1 MRDQRWRS
9 ETGQP
14 DSFPGR
20 SKSVHRPNMDAVE
33 INTSGPPQGE
43 DAIASVVKICRVCLL
58 GNLIMR
64 DLFVENEVSSLSAKA
79 MSFTNVKMLPGD
91 GLPAQVCCICA
102 DKLESAYEFKLQVE
116 QADNVLREKLVGGMM
131 KEELFLNEVEIHLDA
146 ERNDNIEEMTVNADY
161 ESATTMLPVESAAD
175 KNFLKN
181 QLMILEAEKLVE
193 TRMQQD
199 PEQDNSQEITQ
210 ESIVEELRQEL
221 ADTEDNDMS
230 DAINEARDEEPTSD
244 ENIIQSCTDAIP
256 TEEHDYIMQQQ
267 CILPAEQLSLQ
278 EEMQENVPEF
288 EQDMECQETSIEQN
302 QEIQAEQNQEIKA
315 EQIQEIRICQIQAE
329 QNQEFQ
335 TEENQEFQ
343 VEQNQEFQAE
353 QNQEIQA
360 ELNQDIQ
367 AELNQEAQTEQEIQ
381 VKQNQ
386 NDKEVL
392 FKEVP
397 LKADTNETVVEQE
410 SSQNETRRSK
420 RRLTRRTFTER
431 DSDEENYFENLNL
444 SSRLKKVQADKA
456 EKIFF
461 MCYLCDKQ
469 FLSKSVLKEHMHSH
483 EEVRKTLSLKKTPE
497 KPQKVQTS
505 VVKTPPSGKKANK
518 CPYCGK
524 EYLYIISFTKHIK
537 QHEREREEAKED
549 PMPLEISFHEDE
561 NSLDFDNGNKSEGEC
576 RKRKRGSTVD
586 DDASDS
592 DQDKKRKRSH
602 IEEFAC
608 DKCSE
613 KFDTKRSLQKH
624 STTHVSFK
632 CSVCNEEYNTLE
644 QLRNHRTRHVVE
656 GVLTEQDLK
665 EDMKQSIE
673 NNEVEDNIEIEEH
686 KIEPAEGTE
695 GTTKELK
702 CPMCLMTF
710 ARKKAM
716 SRHMEMMHSGS
727 YKCKICYQQFTRKD
741 LLRRHAEQHARVK
754 TYKCTQCNKT
764 FGNEL
769 TLRNHLVATNHKTFI
784 HGQEYDPN
792 KRIKRVAAR
801 AAQKIIDK
809 IKTEDGLEDYDD
821 NNDDNIDYNAKLDGH
836 YRRKRDS
843 TPKKYSYRKE
853 FECATCNKRY
863 SSKQALTKHMEQH
876 VKEEK
881 AEKAAEK
888 KAALERKEMQKTS
901 NMGDNDDDDND
912 SDFESGLD
920 WPMDSHECTTCKKRY
935 STKKSLLRHQL
946 LHEEPNFECDIC
958 NVKFYRKD
966 KLKAHY
972 DKCSEKNPDQV
983 RKCNI
988 CGDSFENNEIL
999 REHRAKHV
1007 TEGILTEEDLRDI
1020 EPKSEEKKPGEKIGR
1035 KRRTDIVG
1043 LECTECNKQ
1052 YTSRKGLLRHI
1063 QVHEG
1068 KKYLCDICPKKF
1080 YRREHLKIH
1089 VAKHNMIKPYKCT
1102 RCTKRFIKEEQLNNH
1117 LPKHDRTFKKNKET
1131 DSSKRFL
1138 CEICSKSFTQSTTLI
1153 AHLRAHNGIKPFVCE
1168 VCSRPF
1174 TTNAYL
1180 KMHMRTHTQERPY
1193 ICQYC
1198 SRAFARADTL
1208 ANHLTSHTG
1217 EAKYHCKCCP
1227 KNFRRLKSLKE
1238 HMFIHTGQRPYECP
1252 TCDRKFN
1259 NNGSRYAHS
1268 KRCKQNLLQNQNRA
1282 QQMIQQTQQQQHQ
1295 QQQQQQPQPQQLQI
1309 QVQPQPHPVRL
1320 HQTAIGQA
1328 QVVKAQNIK
1337 TIAITRP
1344 AEPTAVTTTQV
1355 MQHQEILMPLILP
1368 LTVTLTDVGEEVIL
1382 PEGTKIFTTS

>member
-1 MRDQRWRS
+1 
-9 ETGQP
+9 
-14 DSFPGR
+14 
-20 SKSVHRPNMDAVE
+20 
-33 INTSGPPQGE
+33 
-43 DAIASVVKICRVCLL
+43 
-58 GNLIMR
+58 
-64 DLFVENEVSSLSAKA
+64 
-79 MSFTNVKMLPGD
+79 
-91 GLPAQVCCICA
+91 
-102 DKLESAYEFKLQVE
+102 
-116 QADNVLREKLVGGMM
+116 
-131 KEELFLNEVEIHLDA
+131 
-146 ERNDNIEEMTVNADY
+146 
-161 ESATTMLPVESAAD
+161 
-175 KNFLKN
+175 
-181 QLMILEAEKLVE
+181 
-193 TRMQQD
+193 MQ
-199 PEQDNSQEITQ
+199 
-210 ESIVEELRQEL
+210 QEL
-221 ADTEDNDMS
+221 ASVEDNDMS
-230 DAINEARDEEPTSD
+230 DAIEESRDEEPSSD
-244 ENIIQSCTDAIP
+244 ETIIRNCTEAIP

-267 CILPAEQLSLQ
+267 CMLPTEQLSLQ
-278 EEMQENVPEF
+278 EEMQESVSELD
-288 EQDMECQETSIEQN
+288 QDAVEYQETPSEQN
-302 QEIQAEQNQEIKA
+302 QEIQADQNQEIQARQIYEIQAEQNQETKFQT
-315 EQIQEIRICQIQAE
+315 ELKQEDQAE
-329 QNQEFQ
+329 QVQ
-335 TEENQEFQ
+335 ENQ
-343 VEQNQEFQAE
+343 AE
-353 QNQEIQA
+353 
-360 ELNQDIQ
+360 
-367 AELNQEAQTEQEIQ
+367 
-381 VKQNQ
+381 QNQ
-386 NDKEVL
+386 NDKE
-392 FKEVP
+392 ETP
-397 LKADTNETVVEQE
+397 KADTSEPIVEQE

-420 RRLTRRTFTER
+420 RRLTRRIFTER

-444 SSRLKKVQADKA
+444 SSRLKKAQADKT

-497 KPQKVQTS
+497 KLQKVQTS
-505 VVKTPPSGKKANK
+505 VSVVKTPSSGKKANK

-537 QHEREREEAKED
+537 QHEREEAKED

-561 NSLDFDNGNKSEGEC
+561 HSLDFDNGNKLEG
-576 RKRKRGSTVD
+576 RKRRRGSIVD
-586 DDASDS
+586 DIASDS
-592 DQDKKRKRSH
+592 DQDKRRKHNSV
-602 IEEFAC
+602 EEFTC
-608 DKCSE
+608 DKCPE
-613 KFDTKRSLQKH
+613 KFDTKRGLHKH
-624 STTHVSFK
+624 SLTHVSFK
-632 CSVCNEEYNTLE
+632 CSVCNDEYDTLE
-644 QLRNHRTRHVVE
+644 QLRNHRTKHVVE
-656 GVLTEQDLK
+656 GVLTEQDLE
-665 EDMKQSIE
+665 EDIKQMTTKSE
-673 NNEVEDNIEIEEH
+673 NNDEDNKNIEDEENNG
-686 KIEPAEGTE
+686 ESAEN
-695 GTTKELK
+695 TKELK
-702 CPMCLMTF
+702 CPTCSMTF
-710 ARKKAM
+710 SRKKALA
-716 SRHMEMMHSGS
+716 RHMETAHSSARS
-727 YKCKICYQQFTRKD
+727 YECKICCQQFTRKD

-821 NNDDNIDYNAKLDGH
+821 DNDDNTDYDAKLDGH
-836 YRRKRDS
+836 YRRKRDA
-843 TPKKYSYRKE
+843 TPKKYNYKKE
-853 FECATCNKRY
+853 FECATCNKKY
-863 SSKQALTKHMEQH
+863 SSKQALTKHMQPH

-888 KAALERKEMQKTS
+888 AAEKQKKAALEKKEPQKTS
-901 NMGDNDDDDND
+901 NTGDDDDDND

-920 WPMDSHECTTCKKRY
+920 WPMDSHECSTCKKRY

-1007 TEGILTEEDLRDI
+1007 IEGILTEEDLRDI

-1117 LPKHDRTFKKNKET
+1117 LPKHDRTFKKSKET

-1153 AHLRAHNGIKPFVCE
+1153 AHLRAHNGIKPYVCE

-1282 QQMIQQTQQQQHQ
+1282 QQMIQQTQQQQQQQQHHQ
-1295 QQQQQQPQPQQLQI
+1295 QQHQQQPQQVQI
-1309 QVQPQPHPVRL
+1309 QVQQSQPHPVRL
-1320 HQTAIGQA
+1320 HQTTIGQA
-1328 QVVKAQNIK
+1328 QIVKAQNIK
-1337 TIAITRP
+1337 TIAIARQ
-1344 AEPTAVTTTQV
+1344 AEPTTVATAQQV

-1368 LTVTLTDVGEEVIL
+1368 LTVTLTDVGDEVIL

>member
-1 MRDQRWRS
+1 
-9 ETGQP
+9 
-14 DSFPGR
+14 
-20 SKSVHRPNMDAVE
+20 MDAVE
-33 INTSGPPQGE
+33 INTSDPPQGE
-43 DAIASVVKICRVCLL
+43 DAIASPVKICRVCLL
-58 GNLIMR
+58 DNLMMR
-64 DLFVENEVSSLSAKA
+64 DLFAETEVASLSEKA
-79 MSFTNVKMLPGD
+79 MSFANVKMLPGD
-91 GLPAQVCCICA
+91 GLPAQVCCMCA

-116 QADNVLREKLVGGMM
+116 QADSVLREKLEVGGII

-146 ERNDNIEEMTVNADY
+146 ERSDNMDEINVSADY
-161 ESATTMLPVESAAD
+161 GSTAVLPVESEAD

-181 QLMILEAEKLVE
+181 QLMMLEAEKLAE
-193 TRMQQD
+193 TGEIQQGS
-199 PEQDNSQEITQ
+199 QDNSQEITHEVSQ
-210 ESIVEELRQEL
+210 SIEELQQEL
-221 ADTEDNDMS
+221 TSEDDNDMADVIEES
-230 DAINEARDEEPTSD
+230 RDEVSNH
-244 ENIIQSCTDAIP
+244 ENIIRSCTDAIP

-278 EEMQENVPEF
+278 EEMQQSVSVL
-288 EQDMECQETSIEQN
+288 EQDTMEHQETSIEQN
-302 QEIQAEQNQEIKA
+302 QQIHPEQNQENQIEASQEIQAEQNQEILIEHK
-315 EQIQEIRICQIQAE
+315 QEILIEQNQEDQAKQVQENEAE
-329 QNQEFQ
+329 QNQ
-335 TEENQEFQ
+335 N
-343 VEQNQEFQAE
+343 NK
-353 QNQEIQA
+353 
-360 ELNQDIQ
+360 EL
-367 AELNQEAQTEQEIQ
+367 L
-381 VKQNQ
+381 
-386 NDKEVL
+386 KEL
-392 FKEVP
+392 FKEEF
-397 LKADTNETVVEQE
+397 KIDSNEPTVEQE

-420 RRLTRRTFTER
+420 RRLARRIFTER

-444 SSRLKKVQADKA
+444 SSRLKKAQADKT
-456 EKIFF
+456 EKVFY

-497 KPQKVQTS
+497 KPQKVPTNVS
-505 VVKTPPSGKKANK
+505 MTKTPPSGKKANK
-518 CPYCGK
+518 CTYCGK
-524 EYLYIISFTKHIK
+524 EYLYIISFAKHIR
-537 QHEREREEAKED
+537 QHEREREESKED
-549 PMPLEISFHEDE
+549 PMPLEVSFHEDE
-561 NSLDFDNGNKSEGEC
+561 NSLDFDNANRSDDEC
-576 RKRKRGSTVD
+576 RKRKIGSTS
-586 DDASDS
+586 DDAASDN
-592 DQDKKRKRSH
+592 DQDKKRKRSYV
-602 IEEFAC
+602 EEFAC
-608 DKCSE
+608 DKCPE
-613 KFDTKRSLQKH
+613 KFDTKRDLQKH
-624 STTHVSFK
+624 LLTHISFK
-632 CSVCNEEYNTLE
+632 CSVCNEEYETLE
-644 QLRNHRTRHVVE
+644 QLRNHRTKHVVE
-656 GVLTEQDLK
+656 GVLSEQDLE
-665 EDMKQSIE
+665 EDIKQNIE
-673 NNEVEDNIEIEEH
+673 NNDGNNKNEDEENNG
-686 KIEPAEGTE
+686 ESTE
-695 GTTKELK
+695 ESTKEFK
-702 CPMCLMTF
+702 CPTCSMMF
-710 ARKKAM
+710 SRKKAL
-716 SRHMEMMHSGS
+716 SRHIETTHSSTRS
-727 YKCKICYQQFTRKD
+727 YECKICCQQFVRKD

-792 KRIKRVAAR
+792 KRIKRVAAK

-821 NNDDNIDYNAKLDGH
+821 DDDNTDYKVDGH
-836 YRRKRDS
+836 YRRKRDA
-843 TPKKYSYRKE
+843 TPKKYNYKKE

-888 KAALERKEMQKTS
+888 VAEKLKKAALEKKETQKTS
-901 NMGDNDDDDND
+901 NTGDNDDDDDND

-920 WPMDSHECTTCKKRY
+920 WPMDSHECSTCKKRY

-1007 TEGILTEEDLRDI
+1007 TEGILTEDDLRDI
-1020 EPKSEEKKPGEKIGR
+1020 EPKSEEKKTGEKTGR

-1089 VAKHNMIKPYKCT
+1089 VAKHNMVKPYKCT

-1282 QQMIQQTQQQQHQ
+1282 QQMIQQTQQQQQ
-1295 QQQQQQPQPQQLQI
+1295 QQQQQVQQPQPQPQPMQI
-1309 QVQPQPHPVRL
+1309 QVQQAQPHPVRL
-1320 HQTAIGQA
+1320 HQATIGQA

-1337 TIAITRP
+1337 TIAIARQ
-1344 AEPTAVTTTQV
+1344 ADPTTVATTQQV
-1355 MQHQEILMPLILP
+1355 IQHQELIMPLILP

-1382 PEGTKIFTTS
+1382 PEGTKIFTTT

>member
-1 MRDQRWRS
+1 
-9 ETGQP
+9 
-14 DSFPGR
+14 
-20 SKSVHRPNMDAVE
+20 MDAVE
-33 INTSGPPQGE
+33 INTSEPPQTE
-43 DAIASVVKICRVCLL
+43 DVVASTVKICRVCLL
-58 GNLIMR
+58 DNLMMR
-64 DLFVENEVSSLSAKA
+64 DLFLENETASLSTKA
-79 MSFTNVKMLPGD
+79 MSFINVKMLPGD
-91 GLPAQVCCICA
+91 GLPAQVCCMCA

-116 QADNVLREKLVGGMM
+116 QADNVLRERYVGGII
-131 KEELFLNEVEIHLDA
+131 KEELFFNEVEVHLDA
-146 ERNDNIEEMTVNADY
+146 ERNDDMDEMNISDHYNLSEPGGVVLS
-161 ESATTMLPVESAAD
+161 ESDAE
-175 KNFLKN
+175 KNFLKD
-181 QLMILEAEKLVE
+181 QLIILEQDKLSPKPE
-193 TRMQQD
+193 EMQQSENSD
-199 PEQDNSQEITQ
+199 EDNPQEITREVN
-210 ESIVEELRQEL
+210 ESIVEELQQEL
-221 ADTEDNDMS
+221 ANRENNGMPS
-230 DAINEARDEEPTSD
+230 AMEESRNQKSFMD
-244 ENIIQSCTDAIP
+244 ENIIPSCVDAIP

-267 CILPAEQLSLQ
+267 CIVSMEQLRSQ
-278 EEMQENVPEF
+278 EEMQKTVSQVEETR
-288 EQDMECQETSIEQN
+288 EGCQDMSEENEENQESQAGQDQETGIEQN
-302 QEIQAEQNQEIKA
+302 QNEKY
-315 EQIQEIRICQIQAE
+315 
-329 QNQEFQ
+329 
-335 TEENQEFQ
+335 
-343 VEQNQEFQAE
+343 
-353 QNQEIQA
+353 
-360 ELNQDIQ
+360 
-367 AELNQEAQTEQEIQ
+367 
-381 VKQNQ
+381 
-386 NDKEVL
+386 
-392 FKEVP
+392 FKEEVP
-397 LKADTNETVVEQE
+397 KVDTNEPAVEQD
-410 SSQNETRRSK
+410 SQNETRRSK
-420 RRLTRRTFTER
+420 RRSARRTFTER

-444 SSRLKKVQADKA
+444 SSRLKKAQADKA

-461 MCYLCDKQ
+461 FICYLCDKQ
-469 FLSKSVLKEHMHSH
+469 FLSKNVLKEHLHSH
-483 EEVRKTLSLKKTPE
+483 EEVRRTLSLKKTPE
-497 KPQKVQTS
+497 KPQKVTQQTS
-505 VVKTPPSGKKANK
+505 VSSAKTPPSGKKANK

-524 EYLYIISFTKHIK
+524 EYLYIISFIKHIK
-537 QHEREREEAKED
+537 QHEREEETKEE
-549 PMPLEISFHEDE
+549 PLSYEALFQEHED
-561 NSLDFDNGNKSEGEC
+561 SLDFDDGNNSDGPG
-576 RKRKRGSTVD
+576 RKRTRRESTGDVN
-586 DDASDS
+586 DDAANEEEN
-592 DQDKKRKRSH
+592 QDKRRKNH
-602 IEEFAC
+602 HHVEEFPC
-608 DKCSE
+608 DKCS
-613 KFDTKRSLQKH
+613 KQFNTKRGLQKH
-624 STTHVSFK
+624 SVTHVGLK
-632 CSVCNEEYNTLE
+632 CSVCNEEYDTLE
-644 QLRNHRTRHVVE
+644 QLKNHRTKHVVE
-656 GVLTEQDLK
+656 GVLSEQDLE
-665 EDMKQSIE
+665 EDMKQMIE
-673 NNEVEDNIEIEEH
+673 KVAENEEDQGNKEDENVAASES
-686 KIEPAEGTE
+686 AENA
-695 GTTKELK
+695 KELK
-702 CPMCLMTF
+702 CPKCPMTF
-710 ARKKAM
+710 FRKINL
-716 SRHMEMMHSGS
+716 SRHVEKAHSGAS
-727 YKCKICYQQFTRKD
+727 YTCKICRQQFTRKD

-754 TYKCTQCNKT
+754 VYKCTQCNKT
-764 FGNEL
+764 FSNEL
-769 TLRNHLVATNHKTFI
+769 TLRNHLIATSHKTFI
-784 HGQEYDPN
+784 QGQEYDPN

-821 NNDDNIDYNAKLDGH
+821 DDNDNVDYDAKLDGH
-836 YRRKRDS
+836 YRRKRDA
-843 TPKKYSYRKE
+843 TPKKYNYKKE
-853 FECATCNKRY
+853 LECATCNKRY

-876 VKEEK
+876 VKDEK
-881 AEKAAEK
+881 AEKAAAAAAAAEKLKKATMEK
-888 KAALERKEMQKTS
+888 KENQKTS
-901 NMGDNDDDDND
+901 NSGDNEDDDND

-988 CGDSFENNEIL
+988 CGDSFENNELL

-1020 EPKSEEKKPGEKIGR
+1020 EPKPEEKKPGEKIGR

-1117 LPKHDRTFKKNKET
+1117 LSKHDRTFKKNKET

-1153 AHLRAHNGIKPFVCE
+1153 AHLRAHNGIKPYVCE

-1208 ANHLTSHTG
+1208 ANHVTSHTG
-1217 EAKYHCKCCP
+1217 EAKYHCKCCT

-1282 QQMIQQTQQQQHQ
+1282 QQMMQQTTQQPQ
-1295 QQQQQQPQPQQLQI
+1295 QQQQQQQQQLQPQQVQVQVQQI
-1309 QVQPQPHPVRL
+1309 QQTQPHTVRM
-1320 HQTAIGQA
+1320 HQTTLTQA

-1337 TIAITRP
+1337 TIAIRQ
-1344 AEPTAVTTTQV
+1344 AEPTAVATTQQV

>member
-1 MRDQRWRS
+1 
-9 ETGQP
+9 
-14 DSFPGR
+14 
-20 SKSVHRPNMDAVE
+20 MDAVE

-43 DAIASVVKICRVCLL
+43 DAIASGMKICRVCLL
-58 GNLIMR
+58 GNLMMR
-64 DLFVENEVSSLSAKA
+64 DLFLESEVASLSAKA
-79 MSFTNVKMLPGD
+79 MSFANVKMLPGD
-91 GLPAQVCCICA
+91 GLPAQVCCMCA
-102 DKLESAYEFKLQVE
+102 AKLESAYEFKLQVE
-116 QADNVLREKLVGGMM
+116 QADNVLRGKLVGGII

-146 ERNDNIEEMTVNADY
+146 ERNDNIEEISVSTDY
-161 ESATTMLPVESAAD
+161 ESTTTVLPVESAAD

-181 QLMILEAEKLVE
+181 QLMILEAEKLSE
-193 TRMQQD
+193 TEEIQQD
-199 PEQDNSQEITQ
+199 LEQDNSR
-210 ESIVEELRQEL
+210 ESIVEELQQEL
-221 ADTEDNDMS
+221 ADAEDNDIS
-230 DAINEARDEEPTSD
+230 DGIDESRAEEVSSD
-244 ENIIQSCTDAIP
+244 ENIIRSCTDAIP
-256 TEEHDYIMQQQ
+256 TEEHDYIMQQ
-267 CILPAEQLSLQ
+267 CSLPAEQLSLQ
-278 EEMQENVPEF
+278 EEMQENVPEL
-288 EQDMECQETSIEQN
+288 EQDTLECQETSSEQNQEIQVEQN
-302 QEIQAEQNQEIKA
+302 QEIQAEEDQEIET
-315 EQIQEIRICQIQAE
+315 EQIHEI
-329 QNQEFQ
+329 
-335 TEENQEFQ
+335 
-343 VEQNQEFQAE
+343 QAE

-360 ELNQDIQ
+360 EINQEIQVEINQEIQAEINQEIQ
-367 AELNQEAQTEQEIQ
+367 AELDQEAQAEQENQ
-381 VKQNQ
+381 AEQNQ
-386 NDKEVL
+386 NDTEVL
-392 FKEVP
+392 FKE
-397 LKADTNETVVEQE
+397 ETLTANTDEPVEQE

-420 RRLTRRTFTER
+420 RRLARRIFTER
-431 DSDEENYFENLNL
+431 NSDEENYFENLNL
-444 SSRLKKVQADKA
+444 SSRLKKAQSDKT

-469 FLSKSVLKEHMHSH
+469 FLSKNVLKEHMHSH

-497 KPQKVQTS
+497 KPQKVQAS
-505 VVKTPPSGKKANK
+505 ASAKTPPSGKKANK

-524 EYLYIISFTKHIK
+524 EYLYINSFTKHIK

-561 NSLDFDNGNKSEGEC
+561 HSLDFDSGNRSDSEC
-576 RKRKRGSTVD
+576 KKRKRGNTAD
-586 DDASDS
+586 DDTSDS
-592 DQDKKRKRSH
+592 DQDKRRKRSH
-602 IEEFAC
+602 VEEFAC

-613 KFDTKRSLQKH
+613 KFDTKRGLHKH
-624 STTHVSFK
+624 SITHVSFE
-632 CSVCNEEYNTLE
+632 CSVCNEEYDTLE
-644 QLRNHRTRHVVE
+644 QLRNHRTKHVVE
-656 GVLTEQDLK
+656 GVLTEQDLE
-665 EDMKQSIE
+665 EDMKQMKSE
-673 NNEVEDNIEIEEH
+673 NNDEDNKNIEIEERNG
-686 KIEPAEGTE
+686 EPTE
-695 GTTKELK
+695 NTKELK
-702 CPMCLMTF
+702 CPTCSMTF
-710 ARKKAM
+710 SRKKAL
-716 SRHMEMMHSGS
+716 SRHIETTHSSTRS
-727 YKCKICYQQFTRKD
+727 YECKICCQQFTRKD

-769 TLRNHLVATNHKTFI
+769 TLRNHLVATNHKTFV

-821 NNDDNIDYNAKLDGH
+821 DNDDNTDYDAKLDGH
-836 YRRKRDS
+836 YRRKRDA
-843 TPKKYSYRKE
+843 TPKKYSYKKE
-853 FECATCNKRY
+853 FECATCSKRY
-863 SSKQALTKHMEQH
+863 STKQALTKHMEQH

-888 KAALERKEMQKTS
+888 AAEKLKKAALEKKEAQKKETTS
-901 NMGDNDDDDND
+901 SIGDNDDDDID

-958 NVKFYRKD
+958 NAKFYRKD

-1117 LPKHDRTFKKNKET
+1117 LPKHDRTFKKTKET

-1153 AHLRAHNGIKPFVCE
+1153 AHLRAHNGIKPYVCE

-1282 QQMIQQTQQQQHQ
+1282 QQMIQQTTQHQQQQQHPQ
-1295 QQQQQQPQPQQLQI
+1295 QQQQQQPQPQQVQI
-1309 QVQPQPHPVRL
+1309 QVQQQPHSVRL
-1320 HQTAIGQA
+1320 HQTIGQA

-1337 TIAITRP
+1337 TIAIARP
-1344 AEPTAVTTTQV
+1344 AEPTTVTTAQQV

-1382 PEGTKIFTTS
+1382 PEGTKIYTTS

>member
-1 MRDQRWRS
+1 
-9 ETGQP
+9 
-14 DSFPGR
+14 
-20 SKSVHRPNMDAVE
+20 MDAAE
-33 INTSGPPQGE
+33 INTLDPPQVE
-43 DAIASVVKICRVCLL
+43 DAAAVKICRVCLL
-58 GNLIMR
+58 DNLMMR
-64 DLFVENEVSSLSAKA
+64 DLFLESEVTSLSTKA
-79 MSFTNVKMLPGD
+79 MSFANVKMLPGD
-91 GLPAQVCCICA
+91 GLPAQVCCVCA

-116 QADNVLREKLVGGMM
+116 QADSVLRERLIGGII
-131 KEELFLNEVEIHLDA
+131 KEEEIFLNEVEIHLDT
-146 ERNDNIEEMTVNADY
+146 ERNDNIEEISINTDY
-161 ESATTMLPVESAAD
+161 ESNATLPVESEAN

-181 QLMILEAEKLVE
+181 QLMILQAEKLEE
-193 TRMQQD
+193 TEGGMQQNSEL
-199 PEQDNSQEITQ
+199 PDNSQEITQ
-210 ESIVEELRQEL
+210 QNIAEELQQEL
-221 ADTEDNDMS
+221 ADAEDNDIL
-230 DAINEARDEEPTSD
+230 DAVDESRDEEPSSD
-244 ENIIQSCTDAIP
+244 ENVIRSCADMIP
-256 TEEHDYIMQQQ
+256 AEEHDYIMQQQ
-267 CILPAEQLSLQ
+267 CILPPERLPLREEIQ
-278 EEMQENVPEF
+278 ETVPELGQDKNIVEHQDTPF
-288 EQDMECQETSIEQN
+288 EQNQEILTEQN
-302 QEIQAEQNQEIKA
+302 QEIQIQ
-315 EQIQEIRICQIQAE
+315 QIHESQADLHNE
-329 QNQEFQ
+329 
-335 TEENQEFQ
+335 
-343 VEQNQEFQAE
+343 
-353 QNQEIQA
+353 EIQA
-360 ELNQDIQ
+360 ELK
-367 AELNQEAQTEQEIQ
+367 QEAQAKEENQA
-381 VKQNQ
+381 KQNQ
-386 NDKEVL
+386 NNKEELLREEAKNVS
-392 FKEVP
+392 
-397 LKADTNETVVEQE
+397 VVEQQE
-410 SSQNETRRSK
+410 SSQSETRRSK
-420 RRLTRRTFTER
+420 RRLARRTFAER

-444 SSRLKKVQADKA
+444 SSRLKKAQADKA

-537 QHEREREEAKED
+537 QHEREREEAKEES
-549 PMPLEISFHEDE
+549 MPLEISFHEDE
-561 NSLDFDNGNKSEGEC
+561 NSLDIESNKSDGEC
-576 RKRKRGSTVD
+576 KKRKRGNID
-586 DDASDS
+586 ADDAMSDS
-592 DQDKKRKRSH
+592 DDKRRKRSH
-602 IEEFAC
+602 VEEFAC

-624 STTHVSFK
+624 SITHVNLK
-632 CSVCNEEYNTLE
+632 CSVCNEEYDTLE
-644 QLRNHRTRHVVE
+644 QLKNHRTKHVIE
-656 GVLTEQDLK
+656 GVLSEQDLE
-665 EDMKQSIE
+665 EDMKKITEIKTIE
-673 NNEVEDNIEIEEH
+673 NDIDDNKNIES
-686 KIEPAEGTE
+686 EGNTSKN
-695 GTTKELK
+695 TKELK
-702 CPMCLMTF
+702 CPTCSMTF
-710 ARKKAM
+710 SRKKAL
-716 SRHMEMMHSGS
+716 SKHIETAHSSGRF
-727 YKCKICYQQFTRKD
+727 YECKICCQHFTRKE
-741 LLRRHAEQHARVK
+741 LLRRHTEQHARVK

-769 TLRNHLVATNHKTFI
+769 TLRNHLIATNHKTFM

-821 NNDDNIDYNAKLDGH
+821 DNDDNTDYDAKLDGH
-836 YRRKRDS
+836 YRRKRSLDA
-843 TPKKYSYRKE
+843 TPKKYNYKKE
-853 FECATCNKRY
+853 FECASCNKRY

-881 AEKAAEK
+881 VEKAAEKAAEK
-888 KAALERKEMQKTS
+888 LKKANLAEKKEEQKMS
-901 NMGDNDDDDND
+901 NVGDNDDDDDD
-912 SDFESGLD
+912 SDFESGLE

-946 LHEEPNFECDIC
+946 LHEEPNFACDIC
-958 NVKFYRKD
+958 NLKFYRKD

-988 CGDSFENNEIL
+988 CGDSFENNELL

-1102 RCTKRFIKEEQLNNH
+1102 RCSKRFIKEEQLNNH
-1117 LPKHDRTFKKNKET
+1117 LPKHDRTFKKSKET

-1153 AHLRAHNGIKPFVCE
+1153 AHLRAHNGIKPYVCE

-1238 HMFIHTGQRPYECP
+1238 HMFIHTGQRPYDCP

-1282 QQMIQQTQQQQHQ
+1282 QQMMQQTQQQQQHQ
-1295 QQQQQQPQPQQLQI
+1295 QQQQQQPQQVQI
-1309 QVQPQPHPVRL
+1309 QVQQPQPHPVRL

-1337 TIAITRP
+1337 TIAITRQ
-1344 AEPTAVTTTQV
+1344 ADPTTVVGSTQQV

-1368 LTVTLTDVGEEVIL
+1368 LTVTLADVGEEVIL

>member
-1 MRDQRWRS
+1 
-9 ETGQP
+9 
-14 DSFPGR
+14 
-20 SKSVHRPNMDAVE
+20 MDAVE
-33 INTSGPPQGE
+33 INTSGPPQSE
-43 DAIASVVKICRVCLL
+43 DAIASAVKICRVCLL
-58 GNLIMR
+58 DNLMMR
-64 DLFVENEVSSLSAKA
+64 DLFLESEVASLSMKA
-79 MSFTNVKMLPGD
+79 MSFTNVKMLPDD
-91 GLPAQVCCICA
+91 GLPAQVCCVCA

-116 QADNVLREKLVGGMM
+116 QADSVLRNRFIGGII
-131 KEELFLNEVEIHLDA
+131 KEELFLNEVEIHLDD
-146 ERNDNIEEMTVNADY
+146 ERNDDMEDMNVSTDY
-161 ESATTMLPVESAAD
+161 EPTVTVLPEETDVD
-175 KNFLKN
+175 KNFLKE
-181 QLMILEAEKLVE
+181 QLMILENEKLTNVE
-193 TRMQQD
+193 GMQQNA
-199 PEQDNSQEITQ
+199 EQDNSQEITQ
-210 ESIVEELRQEL
+210 QISQNVAEESQQEL
-221 ADTEDNDMS
+221 VDTEDNDIPS
-230 DAINEARDEEPTSD
+230 TIEESRNQKSCMN
-244 ENIIQSCTDAIP
+244 ENITSSYIEAIP

-267 CILPAEQLSLQ
+267 CVLPTEQFPLQ
-278 EEMQENVPEF
+278 ERIHADTQVEQSIVECQQTLSELDQENRV
-288 EQDMECQETSIEQN
+288 EQIQEN
-302 QEIQAEQNQEIKA
+302 QAEQIQGNQA
-315 EQIQEIRICQIQAE
+315 EQIQENRVEQIQENRAEQIQENQAE
-329 QNQEFQ
+329 QIREAQEEQ
-335 TEENQEFQ
+335 IQENQS
-343 VEQNQEFQAE
+343 EQNQSDKKKSFNEEMSTTDNEPAVG
-353 QNQEIQA
+353 
-360 ELNQDIQ
+360 QD
-367 AELNQEAQTEQEIQ
+367 
-381 VKQNQ
+381 
-386 NDKEVL
+386 
-392 FKEVP
+392 
-397 LKADTNETVVEQE
+397 

-420 RRLTRRTFTER
+420 RRLARRTFAER

-444 SSRLKKVQADKA
+444 SSRLKKAQADKA

-483 EEVRKTLSLKKTPE
+483 EEVRKALSLKKTPE
-497 KPQKVQTS
+497 KPQKIQTNIS
-505 VVKTPPSGKKANK
+505 TTKTPPSGKKANK

-561 NSLDFDNGNKSEGEC
+561 HSLDFDGNNSDREY
-576 RKRKRGSTVD
+576 RKRTRRGSIAD
-586 DDASDS
+586 GNDDATTSDN
-592 DQDKKRKRSH
+592 DQDKKRKRNRV
-602 IEEFAC
+602 EEFAC
-608 DKCSE
+608 DKCPE

-624 STTHVSFK
+624 SLTHVSFK
-632 CSVCNEEYNTLE
+632 CNVCHDEYDTLV
-644 QLRNHRTRHVVE
+644 QLRNHRTKHVVE
-656 GVLTEQDLK
+656 GVLTEQDLE
-665 EDMKQSIE
+665 EDMKQMMAKSVE
-673 NNEVEDNIEIEEH
+673 NYDDEDNKNDEE
-686 KIEPAEGTE
+686 EEEYNDGESAEHA
-695 GTTKELK
+695 KELK
-702 CPMCLMTF
+702 CQKCPMTF
-710 ARKKAM
+710 SRKKLL
-716 SRHMEMMHSGS
+716 SRHMETAHSGVSS
-727 YKCKICYQQFTRKD
+727 YDCKICRQQFTRKD
-741 LLRRHAEQHARVK
+741 LLRRHAEQHARIK

-792 KRIKRVAAR
+792 KRIKRVAAK

-821 NNDDNIDYNAKLDGH
+821 DNDNVDYDAKLDGH
-836 YRRKRDS
+836 YYRRKRDA
-843 TPKKYSYRKE
+843 TPKNYKKE
-853 FECATCNKRY
+853 LECATCNKRY

-876 VKEEK
+876 VKD
-881 AEKAAEK
+881 EKAAEK
-888 KAALERKEMQKTS
+888 LKKAASDKKETQKT
-901 NMGDNDDDDND
+901 NNTTGDNDDDDDD

-920 WPMDSHECTTCKKRY
+920 WPMDSHECGTCKKRY

-1020 EPKSEEKKPGEKIGR
+1020 EPKPEEKKPGEKIGR

-1117 LPKHDRTFKKNKET
+1117 LSKHDRTFKKNKET

-1153 AHLRAHNGIKPFVCE
+1153 AHLRAHNGIKPYVCQ

-1282 QQMIQQTQQQQHQ
+1282 QQMMQQQVQPQPQ
-1295 QQQQQQPQPQQLQI
+1295 QQQQQSQVQI
-1309 QVQPQPHPVRL
+1309 QVQQQSQVRM
-1320 HQTAIGQA
+1320 HQTTLGQA
-1328 QVVKAQNIK
+1328 QIVKAQNIK
-1337 TIAITRP
+1337 TIAIARQ
-1344 AEPTAVTTTQV
+1344 AEPTTVATTQQV
-1355 MQHQEILMPLILP
+1355 MQQEILMPLILP
-1368 LTVTLTDVGEEVIL
+1368 LTVTLADVGEEVIL

>member
-1 MRDQRWRS
+1 
-9 ETGQP
+9 
-14 DSFPGR
+14 
-20 SKSVHRPNMDAVE
+20 MDAVE

-43 DAIASVVKICRVCLL
+43 DAVASDIKICRVCLL
-58 GNLIMR
+58 GNLMMR
-64 DLFVENEVSSLSAKA
+64 DLFAESEVASLSAKA
-79 MSFTNVKMLPGD
+79 MSFANVKMLPGD
-91 GLPAQVCCICA
+91 GLPGQVCCMCA

-116 QADNVLREKLVGGMM
+116 QADNVLREKLVGGII

-146 ERNDNIEEMTVNADY
+146 DRSDGIDEISVNADY
-161 ESATTMLPVESAAD
+161 ESAATVLPVESAAD
-175 KNFLKN
+175 KNFLKG
-181 QLMILEAEKLVE
+181 QLLLFETEKLTE
-193 TRMQQD
+193 TDGMQQD
-199 PEQDNSQEITQ
+199 SEHDNTQEMTQ
-210 ESIVEELRQEL
+210 ESIMEKLQQEL
-221 ADTEDNDMS
+221 EGATDTDMS
-230 DAINEARDEEPTSD
+230 DTIDESRDEEPPND
-244 ENIIQSCTDAIP
+244 ESVIRSCTEAIP

-278 EEMQENVPEF
+278 EEMQENVPDTF
-288 EQDMECQETSIEQN
+288 KQDTIECQETLSEQN
-302 QEIQAEQNQEIKA
+302 QEIQAEQDQDA
-315 EQIQEIRICQIQAE
+315 EQHQENNVTMKQDVQAVW
-329 QNQEFQ
+329 
-335 TEENQEFQ
+335 ENQ
-343 VEQNQEFQAE
+343 VEQSQSDTELLCQE
-353 QNQEIQA
+353 
-360 ELNQDIQ
+360 
-367 AELNQEAQTEQEIQ
+367 EA
-381 VKQNQ
+381 
-386 NDKEVL
+386 
-392 FKEVP
+392 
-397 LKADTNETVVEQE
+397 LKADANESVAEQE

-420 RRLTRRTFTER
+420 RRLARRVFAER

-444 SSRLKKVQADKA
+444 SSRLKKAQADKT

-469 FLSKSVLKEHMHSH
+469 FLSKNVLKEHMHSH

-505 VVKTPPSGKKANK
+505 VSVTKTPPSGKKANK

-537 QHEREREEAKED
+537 QHEREREEGKED

-561 NSLDFDNGNKSEGEC
+561 HSLDFDNGNKSDGEC
-576 RKRKRGSTVD
+576 KKRKRGSAAD
-586 DDASDS
+586 DVASDS
-592 DQDKKRKRSH
+592 DQDKRRKRSH
-602 IEEFAC
+602 VEEFTC
-608 DKCSE
+608 DKCPE
-613 KFDTKRSLQKH
+613 TFDTKRSLQKH
-624 STTHVSFK
+624 SITHISFI
-632 CSVCNEEYNTLE
+632 CSVCENKYDTLE
-644 QLRNHRTRHVVE
+644 QLRNHRTMHVVE
-656 GVLTEQDLK
+656 GVLTEQDLE
-665 EDMKQSIE
+665 EDMKRMATKSE
-673 NNEVEDNIEIEEH
+673 KNETEDNRNVENEGDDG
-686 KIEPAEGTE
+686 KPAES
-695 GTTKELK
+695 TKELK
-702 CPMCLMTF
+702 CPTCSMTF
-710 ARKKAM
+710 ARKKAL
-716 SRHMEMMHSGS
+716 SRHIETMHSSARS
-727 YKCKICYQQFTRKD
+727 YECKICCQQFTRKD

-764 FGNEL
+764 FSNEL
-769 TLRNHLVATNHKTFI
+769 TLRNHLVATNHKTFV

-821 NNDDNIDYNAKLDGH
+821 DNDDNTDYDAKLDGH
-836 YRRKRDS
+836 YRRKRDV
-843 TPKKYSYRKE
+843 TPKKYSYKKE

-888 KAALERKEMQKTS
+888 LKKAALEKKETQKAS
-901 NMGDNDDDDND
+901 NVEDNDYDDND

-920 WPMDSHECTTCKKRY
+920 WPMDSHECVTCKKRY

-1043 LECTECNKQ
+1043 LECTECNKR

-1089 VAKHNMIKPYKCT
+1089 VAKHNMVKPYKCT

-1117 LPKHDRTFKKNKET
+1117 LPKHDRTFKKSKET

-1282 QQMIQQTQQQQHQ
+1282 QQMIQQTQQQQQ
-1295 QQQQQQPQPQQLQI
+1295 QQQQHQPQPQPQQVQI
-1309 QVQPQPHPVRL
+1309 QVQQQPHPVRL
-1320 HQTAIGQA
+1320 HHATIGQA

-1344 AEPTAVTTTQV
+1344 AEPGTTQQV

-1368 LTVTLTDVGEEVIL
+1368 LTVTLADVGEEVIL

>member
-1 MRDQRWRS
+1 M
-9 ETGQP
+9 
-14 DSFPGR
+14 
-20 SKSVHRPNMDAVE
+20 
-33 INTSGPPQGE
+33 
-43 DAIASVVKICRVCLL
+43 
-58 GNLIMR
+58 
-64 DLFVENEVSSLSAKA
+64 SSTIKESR
-79 MSFTNVKMLPGD
+79 N
-91 GLPAQVCCICA
+91 Q
-102 DKLESAYEFKLQVE
+102 KLCM
-116 QADNVLREKLVGGMM
+116 N
-131 KEELFLNEVEIHLDA
+131 
-146 ERNDNIEEMTVNADY
+146 
-161 ESATTMLPVESAAD
+161 
-175 KNFLKN
+175 
-181 QLMILEAEKLVE
+181 
-193 TRMQQD
+193 
-199 PEQDNSQEITQ
+199 
-210 ESIVEELRQEL
+210 
-221 ADTEDNDMS
+221 
-230 DAINEARDEEPTSD
+230 
-244 ENIIQSCTDAIP
+244 ENITSSYMEAIP

-267 CILPAEQLSLQ
+267 CVFPTEQFPLQ
-278 EEMQENVPEF
+278 ERIQVDTQV
-288 EQDMECQETSIEQN
+288 EQSIAECQETLSELDQENKVQQIQNNQVEHIQEDRIEQIGEN
-302 QEIQAEQNQEIKA
+302 QA
-315 EQIQEIRICQIQAE
+315 EQIQENHVEQIQENQAKQIQESQAE
-329 QNQEFQ
+329 QIQETQ
-335 TEENQEFQ
+335 AEQIQENQF
-343 VEQNQEFQAE
+343 EQNQNEEKKSFNE
-353 QNQEIQA
+353 EISTTDN
-360 ELNQDIQ
+360 EPVVGQDS
-367 AELNQEAQTEQEIQ
+367 
-381 VKQNQ
+381 
-386 NDKEVL
+386 
-392 FKEVP
+392 P
-397 LKADTNETVVEQE
+397 
-410 SSQNETRRSK
+410 QNETRRSK
-420 RRLTRRTFTER
+420 RRLARRTFAER

-444 SSRLKKVQADKA
+444 SSRLKKAQADKT

-469 FLSKSVLKEHMHSH
+469 FLSKNVLKEHMHSH
-483 EEVRKTLSLKKTPE
+483 EEVRKALSLKKTPE
-497 KPQKVQTS
+497 KPQKVQTNIS
-505 VVKTPPSGKKANK
+505 ATKTPPSGKKANK

-561 NSLDFDNGNKSEGEC
+561 HSLDFDGNNSDREC
-576 RKRKRGSTVD
+576 RKRTRRGSTADGND
-586 DDASDS
+586 DVSDN
-592 DQDKKRKRSH
+592 DQDKRRKRNRV
-602 IEEFAC
+602 EEFAC
-608 DKCSE
+608 DKCPE

-624 STTHVSFK
+624 SLTHVNFK
-632 CSVCNEEYNTLE
+632 CNVCHDEYDTLV
-644 QLRNHRTRHVVE
+644 QLRNHRTKHVVE
-656 GVLTEQDLK
+656 GVLTEQDLE
-665 EDMKQSIE
+665 EDMKQMMAKSD
-673 NNEVEDNIEIEEH
+673 NYDDEDNKNDEE
-686 KIEPAEGTE
+686 EEEDDNDGESVEQA
-695 GTTKELK
+695 KEFKCQK
-702 CPMCLMTF
+702 CPTTF
-710 ARKKAM
+710 SRKKLL
-716 SRHMEMMHSGS
+716 SKHMETAHSGAGS
-727 YKCKICYQQFTRKD
+727 YDCKICRQQFTRKD
-741 LLRRHAEQHARVK
+741 LLRRHAEQHARIK

-792 KRIKRVAAR
+792 KRIKRVAAK

-821 NNDDNIDYNAKLDGH
+821 DNDNVDYDAKLDGH
-836 YRRKRDS
+836 YYRRKRDATS
-843 TPKKYSYRKE
+843 KNYKKE
-853 FECATCNKRY
+853 LECATCNKRY

-876 VKEEK
+876 VKDEK
-881 AEKAAEK
+881 AEKLK
-888 KAALERKEMQKTS
+888 KAASDKKEAQKT
-901 NMGDNDDDDND
+901 NTTGDNDDDDDD

-920 WPMDSHECTTCKKRY
+920 WPMDSHECATCKKRY

-1020 EPKSEEKKPGEKIGR
+1020 EPKPEEKKPGEKIGR

-1117 LPKHDRTFKKNKET
+1117 LSKHDRTFKKNKET

-1153 AHLRAHNGIKPFVCE
+1153 AHLRAHNGIKPYVCE

-1193 ICQYC
+1193 VCQYC

-1282 QQMIQQTQQQQHQ
+1282 QQMMQQQVQPQ
-1295 QQQQQQPQPQQLQI
+1295 PQQQQQQPQVQIHVQQQS
-1309 QVQPQPHPVRL
+1309 QVRM
-1320 HQTAIGQA
+1320 HQTTLGQA

-1337 TIAITRP
+1337 TIAIARQ
-1344 AEPTAVTTTQV
+1344 AEPTTVATSQQV
-1355 MQHQEILMPLILP
+1355 IPQEILMPLILP